1 MQRSTNASKFCD
13 SLPFWVEK
21 KDGTMSKLAI
31 KLNNTTPHQILERMA
46 EAINFP
52 LPPSPTESPPLNRML
67 PLHYSRS
74 QRSIP
79 LKNDVDHLIWTNGWG
94 SHLNYKSPNSTKRDV
109 LHFLENM
116 DFDHI
121 KQRKLARINATAS
134 ALVARR
140 AFKFLAIDGTKL
152 GWSSS
157 SLAICLSRLT
167 LLHEEHQSR
176 LQTKSFYPFRLL
188 LSSDEFRRKVDL
200 FSGTIRLNPA
210 STSLQ
215 WLDTLASV
223 TDDYVRMVK
232 NHQQDLMRNLAKVE
246 DALGLRVVK
255 GHTCDPEEYHQS
267 IQQLRF
273 ECNQN
278 SKHHG
283 DGRAV
288 LTALSYQSVIV
299 LESDHACRH
308 GKLRTDGS
316 IAIGTGMT
324 LNEIRATIVSYASRS
339 NDYIRVESENRKR
352 FLASADQFM
361 REFGVEKVSKM
372 SSLVTSEQMLEC
384 LTVLLEKEEAEKDAL
399 RGYLAGQSIGIT
411 GNDHLCHLG
420 DDGSIIIPVNC
431 S

>member
-1 MQRSTNASKFCD
+1 MKN
-13 SLPFWVEK
+13 

-31 KLNNTTPHQILERMA
+31 KLDNTNPHQILERMV
-46 EAINFP
+46 EAIDFP
-52 LPPSPTESPPLNRML
+52 LPPSPVESSSLKRMQIPHL
-67 PLHYSRS
+67 SRS

-79 LKNDVDHLIWTNGWG
+79 LKSDVDHLIWANWWG
-94 SHLNYKSPNSTKRDV
+94 SHLDYKSPNSTKRDV

-167 LLHEEHQSR
+167 SLHEEHQSR

-188 LSSDEFRRKVDL
+188 LSSDEFLRKVDL

-210 STSLQ
+210 STSLK

-223 TDDYVRMVK
+223 TDVTVSMMK

-267 IQQLRF
+267 IELLGF

-278 SKHHG
+278 GKHHG
-283 DGRAV
+283 DRRAV
-288 LTALSYQSVIV
+288 LNASQSVIF

-308 GKLRTDGS
+308 GKIRTDGK

-324 LNEIRATIVSYASRS
+324 LNEIRSTIASFASRS
-339 NDYIRVESENRKR
+339 NDYMRIESENQTK
-352 FLASADQFM
+352 FKASADQFM
-361 REFGVEKVSKM
+361 REFGVQKVSKM
-372 SSLVTSEQMLEC
+372 SSLVTSEQMIEC
-384 LTVLLEKEEAEKDAL
+384 LSVLLKKEETEKDVL
-399 RGYLAGQSIGIT
+399 RRYLAG
-411 GNDHLCHLG
+411 
-420 DDGSIIIPVNC
+420 PVSQATVTC
-431 S
+431 VILVMMVRL